1 MVLGWMAFFGSWSF
15 VLGTVTAQ
23 TILATSVFILVSLV
37 INVAIV
43 AGWITH
49 NVRLFARR
57 GPRLGVRSLAFDS
70 KCDFLG
76 RRLVGDR
83 DQLRTTGRVAVVVEG
98 NSKRFLAGR
107 PVGGLA
113 AVADPGQIE
122 PAV

>member
-15 VLGTVTAQ
+15 VLGTATAQ
-23 TILATSVFILVSLV
+23 TIFATSVFILVSLV

-76 RRLVGDR
+76 RRLVGDW

-107 PVGGLA
+107 PVGGPA